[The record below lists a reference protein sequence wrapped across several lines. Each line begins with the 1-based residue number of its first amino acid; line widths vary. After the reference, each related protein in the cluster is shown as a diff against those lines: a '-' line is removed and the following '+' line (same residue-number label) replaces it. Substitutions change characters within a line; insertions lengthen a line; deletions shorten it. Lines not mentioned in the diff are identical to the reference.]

1 LIFNSYQFLFAY
13 LPVVLAGTF
22 LLARFGAGGAQ
33 IWLIAASLFFYAAWN
48 VAYLPLLLGS
58 IVFNYVIAARMAR
71 IDNPR
76 ARSWLLGVAVAVDLG
91 LLGYYK
97 YTGFF
102 MATLNQ
108 VAGTSHTWRSLI
120 LPLGISFYTFQ
131 QLTLLAD
138 ISAGRIKDFRFRDF
152 LLFVTFFPHLIAGP
166 IVHHR
171 EMMPQFQKADYRLNW
186 ENLAIGFVL
195 LAVGLFKKVILADSI
210 AEYVTPIFTDAAA
223 GKPVSFLFAW
233 AGAIGFTLQMYFDF
247 SGYSEM
253 ALGLARMVGIKLPMN
268 FNSPLK
274 ALSVV
279 DYWSRWH
286 ITLTRFLTAYVYNPI
301 AIRLA
306 RRRAAAGK
314 AGMAGSRT
322 PWPAF
327 FGIVAVPT
335 LVTMFLSGLW
345 HGAGDQFLI
354 FGMLHGVALVFNH
367 AWRLVRPR
375 FWPDT
380 AHYQRT
386 TRPIAWTLTFLVV
399 VVALTWFHA
408 ASVAAGGNIVVGM
421 TGLHGLVLPDAIA
434 AGFPRFASHIDPS
447 STGTEM
453 GDLGVLYVWI
463 VALMAI
469 ALIPPNTLEILR
481 RWQPAVTMPAVTT
494 PGIAPIGRLDLWRG
508 LSARLNLSLSPV
520 WAFATAAIMAIGLLG
535 LNRVSEFLYWQ
546 F

>member
-1 LIFNSYQFLFAY
+1 MIFNSYQFLFAF
-13 LPVVLAGTF
+13 LPVVLTGTF
-22 LLARFGAGGAQ
+22 LLARVSAGAAQ
-33 IWLIAASLFFYAAWN
+33 YWLIGASLFFYAAWN

-58 IVFNYVIAARMAR
+58 IVFNHLIAVRMVNVE
-71 IDNPR
+71 NPGT
-76 ARSWLLGVAVAVDLG
+76 RSWLLAFAVAVDLG

-102 MATLNQ
+102 LETLNT
-108 VAGTSHTWRSLI
+108 AAATDYTWRTLI

-171 EMMPQFQKADYRLNW
+171 EMMPQFQKADYRLNR
-186 ENLAIGFVL
+186 ENLAIGCVL
-195 LAVGLFKKVILADSI
+195 LSVGLFKKVILADSI
-210 AEYVTPIFTDAAA
+210 ADYVTPIFTTAAK
-223 GKPVSFLFAW
+223 GEPVPLLFAW

-253 ALGLARMVGIKLPMN
+253 ALGLARMVGVKLPMN

-306 RRRAAAGK
+306 RRRALAGK
-314 AGMAGSRT
+314 AGLTGARIS
-322 PWPAF
+322 WQAF

-345 HGAGDQFLI
+345 HGAGNQFLL
-354 FGMLHGVALVFNH
+354 FGVLHGVALVINH

-386 TRPIAWTLTFLVV
+386 TRPLAWLLTFLLVT
-399 VVALTWFHA
+399 VALTWFHA
-408 ASVAAGGNIVVGM
+408 ASVAAGGDIVAGLI
-421 TGLHGLVLPDAIA
+421 GLHGV
-434 AGFPRFASHIDPS
+434 AGPVGDGS
-447 STGTEM
+447 
-453 GDLGVLYVWI
+453 GDLAVLYGWI
-463 VALMAI
+463 VVLLAI
-469 ALIPPNTLEILR
+469 ALVPPNVLEILR
-481 RWQPAVTMPAVTT
+481 PWQPAVTMPAVM
-494 PGIAPIGRLDLWRG
+494 PSGRLDLARG
-508 LSARLNLSLSPV
+508 LARRLNLSLSPM
-520 WAFATAAIMAIGLLG
+520 WAFATAMVMVVGVLG
-535 LNRVSEFLYWQ
+535 LNRVSEFLYWR

>member
-1 LIFNSYQFLFAY
+1 MIFNSYQFLFAY

-22 LLARFGAGGAQ
+22 LLARFGAGAAQ
-33 IWLIAASLFFYAAWN
+33 FWLIAASLFFYAAWN
-48 VAYLPLLLGS
+48 AAYLPLLLGS
-58 IVFNYVIAARMAR
+58 IVFNYIIAVRMAHGG
-71 IDNPR
+71 NPKV
-76 ARSWLLGVAVAVDLG
+76 RSWLLGLAVLVDLA

-102 MATLNQ
+102 LASLNAA
-108 VAGTSHTWRSLI
+108 AGTDYLWRSLI

-138 ISAGRIKDFRFRDF
+138 ISAGRVKDFRFRDF

-171 EMMPQFQKADYRLNW
+171 EMMPQFQQADYRLNW
-186 ENLAIGFVL
+186 ENLAIGCVL
-195 LAVGLFKKVILADSI
+195 LAIGLFKKVVLADGI
-210 AEYVTPIFTDAAA
+210 ADPVTAIFSDAAA

-233 AGAIGFTLQMYFDF
+233 AAAIGFTLQMYFDF

-286 ITLTRFLTAYVYNPI
+286 ITLTRFLTAYIYNPI

-314 AGMAGSRT
+314 NGLAGTRIT
-322 PWPAF
+322 WHAF

-345 HGAGDQFLI
+345 HGAGSQFLV
-354 FGMLHGVALVFNH
+354 FGVLHGIALVINH

-380 AHYQRT
+380 EHYQRT
-386 TRPIAWTLTFLVV
+386 TRPIAWALTFLLVT
-399 VVALTWFHA
+399 VALTWFHA
-408 ASVAAGGNIVVGM
+408 ASVAAGANIVAGM
-421 TGLHGLVLPDAIA
+421 TGLHGLVLPEALATGLPGLA
-434 AGFPRFASHIDPS
+434 AAPGHLGLSFS
-447 STGTEM
+447 SAGM
-453 GDLGVLYVWI
+453 GDLAVLYGWI
-463 VALMAI
+463 AVLMTVALV
-469 ALIPPNTLEILR
+469 PPNALEILR
-481 RWQPAVTMPAVTT
+481 PWQPAVTMPAVT
-494 PGIAPIGRLDLWRG
+494 PSGRLDLWSG
-508 LSARLNLSLSPV
+508 LSGRLNLSLSPL
-520 WAFATAAIMAIGLLG
+520 WAFATAVIMVIGVLG